1 MDKKVTQLDVTSF
14 FEELCG
20 EAMLI
25 ALVSDSDIFGE
36 ASESTSTS
44 ATSVATA
51 DLTSIDQ
58 LLKTLMSQD
67 EVREVALHHV
77 NIKVPL

>member
-1 MDKKVTQLDVTSF
+1 
-14 FEELCG
+14 
-20 EAMLI
+20 MLI

-36 ASESTSTS
+36 ASGSTATS
-44 ATSVATA
+44 ATSVPTA

>member
-1 MDKKVTQLDVTSF
+1 
-14 FEELCG
+14 
-20 EAMLI
+20 MLI